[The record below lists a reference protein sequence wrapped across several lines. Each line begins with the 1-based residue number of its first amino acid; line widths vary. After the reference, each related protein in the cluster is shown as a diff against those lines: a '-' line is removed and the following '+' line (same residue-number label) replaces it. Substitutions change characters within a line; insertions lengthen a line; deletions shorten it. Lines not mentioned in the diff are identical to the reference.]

1 MVLLASERVSATLS
15 LKELPSSDVALA
27 DEGTRIRG
35 VEGSICSAAA
45 VIGCMTGALVCC
57 TAGVGLGL
65 GLATRAG
72 RCRALDLE
80 AILSLFHS
88 VKA

>member
-1 MVLLASERVSATLS
+1 
-15 LKELPSSDVALA
+15 
-27 DEGTRIRG
+27 
-35 VEGSICSAAA
+35 
-45 VIGCMTGALVCC
+45 MTGALVCC